1 MGIWT
6 VTISCH
12 FLVKVQV
19 KFASAHSSPRCLF
32 LGTMRHIGKKPSVSI
47 SFPYLLLATSEIT
60 EIKKKSLLLMAEIL
74 HQLRLLVYPIIYR
87 ALYISGGSLG
97 FQPSTV
103 VHLVLP
109 VQVLWTCA
117 FVVGCFIP
125 LENLPSLIHAAP
137 GTFDRIC
144 LVVLLERSWQKVG
157 FKYLEV
163 TGLCI

>member
-6 VTISCH
+6 VMISCH

-19 KFASAHSSPRCLF
+19 KFASAYSSPRCLF
-32 LGTMRHIGKKPSVSI
+32 LGTMRHIGNTEAL

-60 EIKKKSLLLMAEIL
+60 EIKEKTLLLMAEIL

-103 VHLVLP
+103 VHRVLP
-109 VQVLWTCA
+109 VQVLNMCVCSWI
-117 FVVGCFIP
+117 FHSSW
-125 LENLPSLIHAAP
+125 NLTIVDSR
-137 GTFDRIC
+137 GTRDIWQNLLGGALRTLLTESWVQVFGGNR
-144 LVVLLERSWQKVG
+144 LV
-157 FKYLEV
+157 
-163 TGLCI
+163 